1 MDAEFVD
8 YVLAWL
14 VAMPATYAI
23 LRFDE
28 SRLSEERLEHAWPP
42 TSRNAAIVAFGPLC
56 LLVHFVRTRR
66 SFWVG
71 LFFGVAAFVL
81 VGAAHAATA
90 WVVDLALGIP
100 QP

>member
-1 MDAEFVD
+1 MDAELVD
-8 YVLAWL
+8 YLLAWL

-56 LLVHFVRTRR
+56 LFVHFVRTRR
-66 SFWVG
+66 SFWIG
-71 LFFGVAAFVL
+71 LLSGVAAFVL
-81 VGAAHAATA
+81 VGVAHAATA
-90 WVVDLALGIP
+90 WLVDLALGIP